1 MTDEPEITDADTVEI
16 EAIEAEVDAVDA
28 LPVLSAAEA
37 SSEVA
42 RAPRV
47 PPPVQA
53 AAVAATSFLAGAA
66 TLALLHR
73 RDTRRM
79 AQELAEIRH
88 RSESARRPAQPFGLV
103 PGRTYLLHIRV
114 LGRPGE

>member
-1 MTDEPEITDADTVEI
+1 MTEPDDIDADAIIEGEILEVE
-16 EAIEAEVDAVDA
+16 EVDA
-28 LPVLSAAEA
+28 LPVPSD
-37 SSEVA
+37 A
-42 RAPRV
+42 RRELAPRV
-47 PPPVQA
+47 SAPVQA

-79 AQELAEIRH
+79 AEELAELRH
-88 RSESARRPAQPFGLV
+88 RYDTARRPAQPFGLQ